1 MRSEGN
7 GEHDSP
13 PWVSEVL
20 RAFAWWII
28 LVFKGPLNALLLVL
42 GLIEGPIRWT
52 NIGHDGVVVGLI
64 YTFGLFML
72 FPICNAIQSLEPTRP
87 RRPKIRAC
95 RRGRFT
101 GAS

>member
-1 MRSEGN
+1 M
-7 GEHDSP
+7 
-13 PWVSEVL
+13 L

-72 FPICNAIQSLEPTRP
+72 FPICNATQSLEPTRP
-87 RRPKIRAC
+87 RRPKIRAR
-95 RRGRFT
+95 RRGGFT